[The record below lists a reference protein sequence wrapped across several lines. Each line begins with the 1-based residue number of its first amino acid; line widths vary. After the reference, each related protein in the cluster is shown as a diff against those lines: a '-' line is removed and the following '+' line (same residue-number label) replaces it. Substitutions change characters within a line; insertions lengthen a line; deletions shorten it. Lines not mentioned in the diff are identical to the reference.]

1 MRKRPSIFTEN
12 FFTAF
17 QRNAKTRKLAG
28 IVKQEIQDIKASI
41 SKFSTENGHD
51 EQELLDWPMKPYILR
66 TEDGSDVITLD
77 GKGYKK
83 MLLFITEEE
92 ANEFAA
98 LFKEHTGQDAK
109 VIPSDK
115 LYPFKTECLLTLK
128 GAGFEMWYGTYVSNT
143 VLLEHEAMKAT
154 GLI

>member
-1 MRKRPSIFTEN
+1 MKRKQNMFITLK
-12 FFTAF
+12 
-17 QRNAKTRKLAG
+17 RNMEAKRLSK
-28 IVKQEIQDIKASI
+28 IVKQEIEDIKASI
-41 SKFSTENGHD
+41 HKYSTENGHN
-51 EQELLDWPMKPYILR
+51 EQELLDWPMKPYLLR

-77 GKGYKK
+77 REGCRK

-98 LFKEHTGQDAK
+98 LFKEFTGQDAK
-109 VIPSDK
+109 VMPSDR

-143 VLLEHEAMKAT
+143 VLLEHQAMKAT

>member
-1 MRKRPSIFTEN
+1 MRTKPSIFTQN

-17 QRNAKTRKLAG
+17 QRNAKARKLAG

-41 SKFSTENGHD
+41 SKFSNENGHD
-51 EQELLDWPMKPYILR
+51 EQELLNWPTKPFLLR
-66 TEDGSDVITLD
+66 TEDGADVITLD
-77 GKGYKK
+77 AEGYKK
-83 MLLFITEEE
+83 LLLFITEEE

-98 LFKEHTGQDAK
+98 LFKEHTGQDAM
-109 VIPSDK
+109 VMPSDK

-128 GAGFEMWYGTYVSNT
+128 GAGFEMWYGTYISNV

>member
-1 MRKRPSIFTEN
+1 MRKKHNIFTKN
-12 FFTAF
+12 FFTQIGRDA
-17 QRNAKTRKLAG
+17 QARKLARL
-28 IVKQEIQDIKASI
+28 VKQEIEDIKASI

-51 EQELLDWPMKPYILR
+51 EQELLNWPMKPFLLR

-77 GKGYKK
+77 GEGYKK

>member
-1 MRKRPSIFTEN
+1 MKRKQNMFITLK
-12 FFTAF
+12 
-17 QRNAKTRKLAG
+17 RNMEAKRLSK
-28 IVKQEIQDIKASI
+28 IVKQEIEDIKASI
-41 SKFSTENGHD
+41 SKFSTESGHN
-51 EQELLDWPMKPYILR
+51 EQELLDWPMKPYLLR
-66 TEDGSDVITLD
+66 TDDESDVVTLD
-77 GKGYKK
+77 REGRKK

-98 LFKEHTGQDAK
+98 LFKEFTGQDAK
-109 VIPSDK
+109 VMPSDR

-143 VLLEHEAMKAT
+143 VLLEHQAMKAT